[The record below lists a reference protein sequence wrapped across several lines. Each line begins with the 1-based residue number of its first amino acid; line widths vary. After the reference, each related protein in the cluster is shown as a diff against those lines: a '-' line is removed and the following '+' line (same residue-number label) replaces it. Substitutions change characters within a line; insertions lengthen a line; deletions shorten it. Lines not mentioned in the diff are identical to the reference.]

1 MDLIFIVLSS
11 GAASLIL
18 ALILALKILNRKVDD
33 ENMLRI
39 HKAIKEG
46 AKAYLHRQFK
56 TITPFIVV
64 LAIILGLVLNDP
76 FPGLTFAL
84 GALLSAFAG
93 YIGMIVAINAN
104 VRTADSSRSS
114 LNEAFKTAFYS
125 GSIMGLTLAGIGLLG
140 VTVLYLLAGENPA
153 QIVGLGFGASL
164 TALFARVGGGIFTKA
179 ADMGADL
186 VGKVEK
192 GIPEDD
198 PRNPAVIADQV
209 GDNVGDIAGTGADVF
224 QSYVCTLIAAI
235 LVGFQEGMKVGGL
248 QRAFEWS
255 IFPIAVMAIGVFA
268 SMFAL
273 LFIRAEKEKPIIVI
287 DHGVFAASC
296 FTVVA
301 SYFLVNHIF
310 EGNLNPLYVILIG
323 IITVFLF
330 AVFTEYYT
338 LHSYSPV
345 KAIAKSSRTG
355 AATNVLMGLAVGL
368 ESVAI
373 PIIVFCVAVFL
384 SYQILGLFGISL
396 LAVGFLSITA
406 TVMSMSAYGPIVDNA
421 QGIIKMAHIKDDEA
435 YDNVHALD
443 SIGNTAKA
451 ICKSYAVGASG
462 LAQVALFS
470 AFVEAA
476 ELSAINLMNPNVI
489 VGLIAG
495 GMVTFLFSSFLFKA
509 VGKAAFEMIAE
520 VRRQF
525 KEVAGL
531 AKGETDPDYVKCI
544 DISSKSALKGLFAPA
559 IISIVAPLIVGFIFG
574 AEAVGGFI
582 AGNLATVLPMALLL
596 MNSGTAWD
604 NAKKYI
610 ESGAHGGK
618 GASAH
623 AAAVIGDTIGD
634 PFKDTAGPSLDILIN
649 VIGSIALLFAA
660 LF

>member
-1 MDLIFIVLSS
+1 MDLIFIVLAS
-11 GAASLIL
+11 GAASLAL
-18 ALILALKILNRKVDD
+18 ALILALNILNRKVAN
-33 ENMLRI
+33 ESMLQVHR
-39 HKAIKEG
+39 AIKKG
-46 AKAYLHRQFK
+46 AKAYLNRQFK
-56 TITPFIVV
+56 TITPFIVGV
-64 LAIILGLVLNDP
+64 AIVLGLALKNP

-93 YIGMIVAINAN
+93 YVGMLVAVNAN
-104 VRTADSSRSS
+104 VRTAESSRSS

-125 GSIMGLTLAGIGLLG
+125 GSIMGLTLTGVGLLG
-140 VTVLYLLAGENPA
+140 VTMLYLLAGENPS

-235 LVGFQEGMKVGGL
+235 LVGFNEGSKVGKAL
-248 QRAFEWS
+248 EWS
-255 IFPIAVMAIGVFA
+255 LFPIAVMAVGVFA
-268 SMFAL
+268 SIFAL
-273 LFIRAEKEKPIIVI
+273 LFVRAEKERPIIVVDQGI
-287 DHGVFAASC
+287 FAASV
-296 FTVVA
+296 FVVVSSFFMA
-301 SYFLVNHIF
+301 NFVF
-310 EGNLNPLYVILIG
+310 EGNLNPFYAILTG
-323 IITVFLF
+323 IIMVFLF
-330 AVFTEYYT
+330 AFFTEYYT
-338 LHSYSPV
+338 LYNYSPV

-355 AATNVLMGLAVGL
+355 AATNVLMGLAVGM

-373 PIIVFCVAVFL
+373 PIIVFCVAVFV
-384 SYQILGLFGISL
+384 SHQIMGLFGISL

-406 TVMSMSAYGPIVDNA
+406 TIMSMSAYGPIVDNA
-421 QGIIKMAHIKDDEA
+421 QGIIKMAHVKDEKA
-435 YDNVHALD
+435 YENAHVLD

-476 ELSAINLMNPNVI
+476 SLSAINLMNPSVI

-509 VGKAAFEMIAE
+509 VGKAAFQMIAE

-525 KEVAGL
+525 REIAGL
-531 AKGETDPDYVKCI
+531 AEGKAEPDYVRCI

-559 IISIVAPLIVGFIFG
+559 IISIAAPLIVGFVFK
-574 AEAVGGFI
+574 AEAVCGFI
-582 AGNLATVLPMALLL
+582 AGNIATVLPMALLM

-610 ESGAHGGK
+610 ESGELNGTAT
-618 GASAH
+618 H

>member
-1 MDLIFIVLSS
+1 
-11 GAASLIL
+11 
-18 ALILALKILNRKVDD
+18 
-33 ENMLRI
+33 
-39 HKAIKEG
+39 
-46 AKAYLHRQFK
+46 
-56 TITPFIVV
+56 
-64 LAIILGLVLNDP
+64 
-76 FPGLTFAL
+76 
-84 GALLSAFAG
+84 
-93 YIGMIVAINAN
+93 
-104 VRTADSSRSS
+104 
-114 LNEAFKTAFYS
+114 
-125 GSIMGLTLAGIGLLG
+125 
-140 VTVLYLLAGENPA
+140 
-153 QIVGLGFGASL
+153 
-164 TALFARVGGGIFTKA
+164 
-179 ADMGADL
+179 
-186 VGKVEK
+186 
-192 GIPEDD
+192 
-198 PRNPAVIADQV
+198 
-209 GDNVGDIAGTGADVF
+209 
-224 QSYVCTLIAAI
+224 
-235 LVGFQEGMKVGGL
+235 
-248 QRAFEWS
+248 
-255 IFPIAVMAIGVFA
+255 
-268 SMFAL
+268 
-273 LFIRAEKEKPIIVI
+273 
-287 DHGVFAASC
+287 
-296 FTVVA
+296 
-301 SYFLVNHIF
+301 
-310 EGNLNPLYVILIG
+310 
-323 IITVFLF
+323 
-330 AVFTEYYT
+330 
-338 LHSYSPV
+338 
-345 KAIAKSSRTG
+345 
-355 AATNVLMGLAVGL
+355 
-368 ESVAI
+368 
-373 PIIVFCVAVFL
+373 
-384 SYQILGLFGISL
+384 
-396 LAVGFLSITA
+396 
-406 TVMSMSAYGPIVDNA
+406 MSMSAYGPIVDNA

-470 AFVEAA
+470 AFVETA

-520 VRRQF
+520 IRRQF

-618 GASAH
+618 GTSAH

>member
-1 MDLIFIVLSS
+1 
-11 GAASLIL
+11 
-18 ALILALKILNRKVDD
+18 
-33 ENMLRI
+33 
-39 HKAIKEG
+39 
-46 AKAYLHRQFK
+46 
-56 TITPFIVV
+56 
-64 LAIILGLVLNDP
+64 
-76 FPGLTFAL
+76 
-84 GALLSAFAG
+84 
-93 YIGMIVAINAN
+93 
-104 VRTADSSRSS
+104 
-114 LNEAFKTAFYS
+114 FKTAFYS

-192 GIPEDD
+192 RIPEDD

-224 QSYVCTLIAAI
+224 QSYICTLIAAI
-235 LVGFQEGMKVGGL
+235 LVGFQEGMKSGGL
-248 QRAFEWS
+248 QKALEWS
-255 IFPIAVMAIGVFA
+255 FFPIAVMAVGIFA
-268 SMFAL
+268 SIFAL
-273 LFIRAEKEKPIIVI
+273 LFVRVERDRPVIVI
-287 DHGVFAASC
+287 DQGIFATSVFTALAS
-296 FTVVA
+296 FFIANFV
-301 SYFLVNHIF
+301 F
-310 EGNLNPLYVILIG
+310 EGNLNPFYIILIG
-323 IITVFLF
+323 LATVFLF
-330 AVFTEYYT
+330 AFFTEYYT
-338 LHSYSPV
+338 LHNYSPV
-345 KAIAKSSRTG
+345 KAIARSSRTG
-355 AATNVLMGLAVGL
+355 AATNILMGLAVGL

-373 PIIVFCVAVFL
+373 PIIIFCIAVFL
-384 SYQILGLFGISL
+384 SYQIMGLFGISL
-396 LAVGFLSITA
+396 LAIGFLSITA

-421 QGIIKMAHIKDDEA
+421 QGIIKMAHIKDKRA
-435 YDNVHALD
+435 YENAHVLD

-476 ELSAINLMNPNVI
+476 SLSSIDLMKPQVI
-489 VGLIAG
+489 VGLIVG
-495 GMVTFLFSSFLFKA
+495 GMTTFLFSSFLFKA
-509 VGKAAFEMIAE
+509 VGRAAFEMIAE

-525 KEVAGL
+525 KTIAGL
-531 AKGETDPDYVKCI
+531 SKGEADPDYVKCI

-559 IISIVAPLIVGFIFG
+559 IISIAAPLIVGFAFG

-582 AGNLATVLPMALLL
+582 AGNIATVLPMALLM

-610 ESGAHGGK
+610 ETGELDGK
-618 GASAH
+618 GTATHAS
-623 AAAVIGDTIGD
+623 AVIGDTIGD